1 MMGSPQ
7 EILQQYWGHARFR
20 PLQEE
25 IIQSVLDKNDT
36 VALLPTG
43 GGKSICFQIPALV
56 QEGICIVVSPL
67 IALMNDQVN
76 ALTKMGIKSMALT
89 GGISYNDLDRLLDNC
104 IYGNYKFLYLSPER
118 LQQELVQHRIEKM
131 EVNLIAI
138 DEAHCISQWGNDF
151 RPAFKNIAI
160 LKSLKPN
167 VPFIAVTATAT
178 PEVLTDTI
186 QELQLDSPKVFQKSF
201 YRENLSYQVWKE
213 EDKYY
218 RLEQLL
224 KSDEPSIIYT
234 RNRKSTEEI
243 SKHLNLKGI
252 NCSYFHGGISAD
264 DKNKRLKNWLN
275 ETTPVIVA
283 TSAFGMGIDK
293 ANVRTVIHVDLPE
306 SLESYFQ
313 EAGRAGRD
321 GNYSK
326 AILLYNQADKGQVV
340 RQFISTLPTRDFLKH
355 IYKRLCNHFY
365 IAYGEGEFTTHAFN
379 FEKFC
384 LQYELHTM
392 KTYNAIQAL
401 DRLSIIKL
409 SFEFGR
415 KTEVQFLI
423 PSKKV
428 ISYLETNMKI
438 SIIGKTIL
446 RIYTGIFEKETAIDL
461 ELISS
466 KSGQST
472 RDIIDTL
479 KQFEKDQIISL
490 SLLTTDTTLT
500 FIEPREDDRTINRI
514 AKTVERLN
522 TNKKDQVGSVLTF
535 IENEKVCKSIQ
546 LLQYFGDF
554 SDTPCG
560 ICSVCAKQQ
569 TSPSIKEVKLIA
581 GEILVL
587 LEQQTFNSREICER
601 LTFAESKVIFVL
613 HQLMD
618 ANKITLTLNNKY
630 TLR

>member
-1 MMGSPQ
+1 MTKPLD
-7 EILQQYWGHARFR
+7 ILQQYWGFTNFR

-25 IIQSVLDKNDT
+25 IIQSVLDKKDT

-43 GGKSICFQIPALV
+43 GGKSVCFQIPALV
-56 QEGICIVVSPL
+56 EEGVCIVVSPL

-76 ALTKMGIKSMALT
+76 ALTRMGIKSMALT
-89 GGISYNDLDRLLDNC
+89 GSISYADLDRLLDNC

-131 EVNLIAI
+131 LVNLIAV

-151 RPAFKNIAI
+151 RPAYKNISI
-160 LKSLKPN
+160 LRSIKPEAP
-167 VPFIAVTATAT
+167 VIALTATAT

-186 QELQLDSPKVFQKSF
+186 NELKLNNPVVYQKSF
-201 YRENLSYQVWKE
+201 FRENLSYQVWKE

-218 RLEQLL
+218 RLEHLL
-224 KSDEPSIIYT
+224 KENESAIIYT

-243 SKHLNLKGI
+243 SKYLNLKRI
-252 NCSYFHGGISAD
+252 HTTFFHGGISAE
-264 DKNKRLKNWLN
+264 DKKTKLQNWLN
-275 ETTPVIVA
+275 GTTPVMVA

-293 ANVRTVIHVDLPE
+293 ANVRTVIHLDLPE

-321 GNYSK
+321 SAYSK
-326 AILLYNQADKGQVV
+326 TILLYNEADKAQVK
-340 RQFISTLPTRDFLKH
+340 RQFISTLPTTEFLKH

-365 IAYGEGEFTTHAFN
+365 IAYGEGEFTTHSFN

-392 KTYNAIQAL
+392 KTYNAIQTL

-423 PSKKV
+423 PSKQV
-428 ISYLETNMKI
+428 IAYLDSNLKNA
-438 SIIGKTIL
+438 IIGKTIL
-446 RIYTGIFEKETAIDL
+446 RIYTGIFEKLTAIDL
-461 ELISS
+461 ELIAS

-472 RDIIDTL
+472 KEIIETL
-479 KQFEKDQIISL
+479 KQFEKDEVISL
-490 SLLTTDTTLT
+490 NLATTDTSLT

-522 TNKKDQVGSVLTF
+522 SNKKKQVNAVLAY
-535 IENEKVCKSIQ
+535 IENNTVCKSIQ
-546 LLQYFGDF
+546 LLHYFGDY

-560 ICSVCAKQQ
+560 ICSVCANQQ
-569 TSPSIKEVKLIA
+569 SLPSKKELTLISR
-581 GEILVL
+581 EILVL
-587 LEQQTFNSREICER
+587 LEENTFTSREICER
-601 LTFAESKVIFVL
+601 LTFTEAKVIFVL
-613 HQLMD
+613 QQLLD
-618 ANKITLTLNNKY
+618 ANKIKLNLNNKY
-630 TLR
+630 NLI

>member
-1 MMGSPQ
+1 MTKPLD
-7 EILQQYWGHARFR
+7 ILQQYWGFTNFR

-25 IIQSVLDKNDT
+25 IIQSVLDKKDT

-43 GGKSICFQIPALV
+43 GGKSVCFQIPALV
-56 QEGICIVVSPL
+56 EEGVCIVVSPL

-76 ALTKMGIKSMALT
+76 ALTRMGIKSMALT
-89 GGISYNDLDRLLDNC
+89 GSISYADLDRLLDNC

-131 EVNLIAI
+131 LVNLIAV

-151 RPAFKNIAI
+151 RPAYKNISI
-160 LKSLKPN
+160 LRSIKPEAP
-167 VPFIAVTATAT
+167 VIALTATAT

-186 QELQLDSPKVFQKSF
+186 NELKLNNPVVFQKSF
-201 YRENLSYQVWKE
+201 FRENLSYQVWKE

-218 RLEQLL
+218 RLEHLL
-224 KSDEPSIIYT
+224 KENESAIIYT

-243 SKHLNLKGI
+243 SKYLNLKRI
-252 NCSYFHGGISAD
+252 HTAFFHGGISAE
-264 DKNKRLKNWLN
+264 DKKTKLQNWLN
-275 ETTPVIVA
+275 GTTPVMVA

-293 ANVRTVIHVDLPE
+293 ANVRTVIHLDLPE

-321 GNYSK
+321 SAYSK
-326 AILLYNQADKGQVV
+326 TILLYNEADKAQVK
-340 RQFISTLPTRDFLKH
+340 RQFISTLPTTEFLKH

-365 IAYGEGEFTTHAFN
+365 IAYGEGEFTTHSFN

-392 KTYNAIQAL
+392 KTYNAIQTL

-423 PSKKV
+423 PSKQV
-428 ISYLETNMKI
+428 IAYLDSNLKNA
-438 SIIGKTIL
+438 IIGKTIL
-446 RIYTGIFEKETAIDL
+446 RIYTGVFEKQTAIDL
-461 ELISS
+461 ELIAS

-472 RDIIDTL
+472 KEIIETL
-479 KQFEKDQIISL
+479 KQFEKDEVISL
-490 SLLTTDTTLT
+490 NLATTDTSLT

-522 TNKKDQVGSVLTF
+522 SNKKKQVNAVLAY
-535 IENEKVCKSIQ
+535 IENNTVCKSIQ
-546 LLQYFGDF
+546 LLHYFGDY

-560 ICSVCAKQQ
+560 ICSVCANQQ
-569 TSPSIKEVKLIA
+569 SLPSKKELTLISR
-581 GEILVL
+581 EILVL
-587 LEQQTFNSREICER
+587 LEENTFTSREICER
-601 LTFAESKVIFVL
+601 LTFAEAKVIFVL
-613 HQLMD
+613 QQLLD
-618 ANKITLTLNNKY
+618 ANKIKLNLNNKY
-630 TLR
+630 NLI

>member
-1 MMGSPQ
+1 MMHRPL
-7 EILQQYWGHARFR
+7 EILQQYWGHDRFR

-25 IIQSVLDKNDT
+25 IIQSVLDKKDT

-56 QEGICIVVSPL
+56 NEGICIVVSPL

-76 ALTKMGIKSMALT
+76 GLTKMGIKSMALT
-89 GGISYNDLDRLLDNC
+89 GSISYNDLDRLLDNC

-131 EVNLIAI
+131 QVNLIAI

-151 RPAFKNIAI
+151 RPAYKNVSI
-160 LKSLKPN
+160 LKSLKPDA
-167 VPFIAVTATAT
+167 PFIAVTATAT
-178 PEVLTDTI
+178 TEVLTDTI
-186 QELQLDSPKVFQKSF
+186 HELQLNKPQIFQKSF
-201 YRENLSYQVWKE
+201 FRENLSYQVWKE

-224 KSDEPSIIYT
+224 KNNAPAIIYT

-243 SKHLNLKGI
+243 SKYLNLKGI
-252 NCSYFHGGISAD
+252 NSSYFHGGISAD
-264 DKNKRLKNWLN
+264 EKTKKLKNWLN

-293 ANVRTVIHVDLPE
+293 SNVYMVIHFDLPE

-326 AILLYNQADKGQVV
+326 AILLYNQADKIQVV
-340 RQFISTLPTRDFLKH
+340 RQFISTLPSIDFLKL
-355 IYKRLCNHFY
+355 IFKKLCNHFY
-365 IAYGEGEFTTHAFN
+365 IAYGEGEYTTHAFN
-379 FEKFC
+379 YEKFC
-384 LQYELHTM
+384 LQYELHTI
-392 KTYNAIQAL
+392 KTYNAIQTL

-423 PSKKV
+423 PSKQV
-428 ISYLETNMKI
+428 ISYLETTMKI

-472 RDIIDTL
+472 HDIIEIL

-490 SLLTTDTTLT
+490 KLLTTDTTLT

-514 AKTVERLN
+514 SKTIERLN
-522 TNKKDQVGSVLTF
+522 SIKKDQVESIVAF
-535 IENEKVCKSIQ
+535 IENENVCKSIQ
-546 LLQYFGDF
+546 LLQYFGDL
-554 SDTPCG
+554 SNTTCG
-560 ICSVCAKQQ
+560 ICSVC
-569 TSPSIKEVKLIA
+569 TSQNTLPSKKEINLIA
-581 GEILVL
+581 SDILVL
-587 LEQQTFNSREICER
+587 LEENTINSREICER
-601 LTFAESKVIFVL
+601 LTFSEQKIIFVL
-613 HQLMD
+613 QQLID

-630 TLR
+630 NLR

>member
-1 MMGSPQ
+1 MNKPLD
-7 EILQQYWGHARFR
+7 ILQHYWGYTKFR

-25 IIQSVLDKNDT
+25 IIQHVLDKKDT

-43 GGKSICFQIPALV
+43 GGKSVCFQIPALV
-56 QEGICIVVSPL
+56 EDGICIVVSPL

-76 ALTKMGIKSMALT
+76 ALTRMGIKSMALT
-89 GGISYNDLDRLLDNC
+89 GSISLNDLDRLLDNC

-118 LQQELVQHRIEKM
+118 LQQELVQYRIEKM
-131 EVNLIAI
+131 QVNLIAI

-151 RPAFKNIAI
+151 RPAYKNISL
-160 LKSLKPN
+160 LKSIKPD
-167 VPFIAVTATAT
+167 VPFIALTATAT

-186 QELQLDSPKVFQKSF
+186 NELELNNPGVFQKSF
-201 YRENLSYQVWKE
+201 FRENLSYQVWKE
-213 EDKYY
+213 QDKFY
-218 RLEQLL
+218 RLKDLL
-224 KSDEPSIIYT
+224 KENEPAIIYT

-252 NCSYFHGGISAD
+252 QSTFFHGGISAD
-264 DKNKRLKNWLN
+264 DKKTKLQNWLN
-275 ETTPVIVA
+275 ETTPVMVA

-293 ANVRTVIHVDLPE
+293 PNVRSVIHIDLPE

-321 GNYSK
+321 SAYSK
-326 AILLYNQADKGQVV
+326 TILLYNEADEAQVK
-340 RQFISTLPTRDFLKH
+340 RQFISTLPTTEFLKH

-365 IAYGEGEFTTHAFN
+365 IAYGEGEFTTHSFN

-392 KTYNAIQAL
+392 KTYNAIQTL

-423 PSKKV
+423 PSKQV
-428 ISYLETNMKI
+428 IAYLDSNLKNA
-438 SIIGKTIL
+438 IIGKTIL
-446 RIYTGIFEKETAIDL
+446 RIYTGIFEKLTAIDL
-461 ELISS
+461 ELIAS

-472 RDIIDTL
+472 KELIDTL
-479 KQFEKDQIISL
+479 KQFEKDKVISL
-490 SLLTTDTTLT
+490 QLATTDTSLT

-522 TNKKDQVGSVLTF
+522 SNKKKQVNAVMAY
-535 IENEKVCKSIQ
+535 IENNTVCKSIQ
-546 LLQYFGDF
+546 LLHYFGDY

-560 ICSVCAKQQ
+560 ICSVCANQQ
-569 TSPSIKEVKLIA
+569 SLPSKKELTLISR
-581 GEILVL
+581 EILVL
-587 LEQQTFNSREICER
+587 LEVNTFTSREICER
-601 LTFAESKVIFVL
+601 LTFAEAKVIFVL
-613 HQLMD
+613 QQLLD
-618 ANKITLTLNNKY
+618 ANKIKLNLNNKY
-630 TLR
+630 NLI

>member
-1 MMGSPQ
+1 MMGSPLK
-7 EILQQYWGHARFR
+7 ILQQYWGHPRFR

-25 IIQSVLDKNDT
+25 IIQSVLNKKDT

-76 ALTKMGIKSMALT
+76 TLTKMGIKSIALT
-89 GGISYNDLDRLLDNC
+89 GSISLNDLDRLLDNC

-131 EVNLIAI
+131 EVNLIAV

-151 RPAFKNIAI
+151 RPAYKNIAI
-160 LKSLKPN
+160 LRSLKPE

-186 QELQLDSPKVFQKSF
+186 NELKLNNPQIFQKSF
-201 YRENLSYQVWKE
+201 YRDNLSYQVWKE

-224 KSDEPSIIYT
+224 KNDEPAIIYT

-243 SKHLNLKGI
+243 SRHLNLKGI
-252 NCSYFHGGISAD
+252 NCDYFHGGISGSE
-264 DKNKRLKNWLN
+264 KNTKLKNWLN
-275 ETTPVIVA
+275 ETTPVIAA

-293 ANVRTVIHVDLPE
+293 ANVRSVIHFDLPE

-321 GNYSK
+321 GNYSR

-340 RQFISTLPTRDFLKH
+340 RQFISTLPTTDFLKQV
-355 IYKRLCNHFY
+355 YKKLCNHFY
-365 IAYGEGEFTTHAFN
+365 IAYGEGEYTTHAFN
-379 FEKFC
+379 YEKFC

-392 KTYNAIQAL
+392 KTYNAIQTL
-401 DRLSIIKL
+401 DRLGIIKL

-428 ISYLETNMKI
+428 ISYLESNMKT

-446 RIYTGIFEKETAIDL
+446 RIYTGIFEKETGIEL

-472 RDIIDTL
+472 KDIIETL
-479 KQFEKDQIISL
+479 KQLEKDKIISL
-490 SLLTTDTTLT
+490 NLMTTDTSLT

-514 AKTVERLN
+514 SKTVERLN
-522 TNKKDQVGSVLTF
+522 ANKKNQVGSILTF

-546 LLQYFGDF
+546 LLHYFGDF
-554 SDTPCG
+554 SDKPCG
-560 ICSVCAKQQ
+560 ICSVCANLQ
-569 TSPSIKEVKLIA
+569 TSPSKKEMTLISE
-581 GEILVL
+581 EILLL
-587 LEQQTFNSREICER
+587 LEENTLNSREICER
-601 LTFAESKVIFVL
+601 FTFAETKVVFVL
-613 HQLMD
+613 QQLID

-630 TLR
+630 NLR